1 MGKGFTISRVGH
13 VGIHVTDMDRSLA
26 WYRDILGL
34 TLTGRWP
41 VGGGEMAFMRFDQE
55 HHNMVLFTHPTK
67 VTPENRNAGYNALQ
81 HIAFE
86 MDSRDEWLKALHDL
100 RQKGVKIERGP
111 LIHGPE
117 GGDGPGNL
125 LGGSGSRSFYFND
138 PDGNSIELY
147 TDMMKVPAGEQFP
160 RQEYAV
166 SGCSKVRAGS
176 SSQRQWRSCEPHGF
190 DGRLWKGLCGSASPN
205 TMSNWLAPAIGTNL
219 TGQPRAIPAA
229 PVDFAPR

>member
-13 VGIHVTDMDRSLA
+13 VGIHVTDMDRSLT

-41 VGGGEMAFMRFDQE
+41 AGGGEMAFMRFDEE
-55 HHNMVLFTHPTK
+55 HHNIVLFTHPTK
-67 VTPENRNAGYNALQ
+67 VTPENRNSGYNALQ
-81 HIAFE
+81 HIALE

-117 GGDGPGNL
+117 GGDGPGTL

-160 RQEYAV
+160 RQEYADV
-166 SGCSKVRAGS
+166 FKR
-176 SSQRQWRSCEPHGF
+176 
-190 DGRLWKGLCGSASPN
+190 
-205 TMSNWLAPAIGTNL
+205 
-219 TGQPRAIPAA
+219 
-229 PVDFAPR
+229 